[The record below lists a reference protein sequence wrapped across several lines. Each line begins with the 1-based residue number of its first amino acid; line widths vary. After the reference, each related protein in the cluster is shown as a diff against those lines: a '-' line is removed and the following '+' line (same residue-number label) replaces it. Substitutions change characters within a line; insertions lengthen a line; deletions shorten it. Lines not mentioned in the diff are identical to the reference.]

1 METKIS
7 ISITAI
13 SLYKKIE
20 KKKIISDMTRKYT
33 VKGKLIS
40 CVLQSKEQMFPR
52 ESKHWD
58 EKVDHN
64 LCSRRLNQ

>member
-1 METKIS
+1 MK
-7 ISITAI
+7 
-13 SLYKKIE
+13 
-20 KKKIISDMTRKYT
+20 RKYT